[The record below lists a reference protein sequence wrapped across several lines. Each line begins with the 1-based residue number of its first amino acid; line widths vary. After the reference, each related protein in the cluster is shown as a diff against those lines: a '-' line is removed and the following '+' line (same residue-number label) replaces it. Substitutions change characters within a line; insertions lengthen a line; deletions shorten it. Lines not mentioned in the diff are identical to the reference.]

1 MRFFEM
7 IEPDDKA
14 LLRTEWEILHT
25 SDPNGTLY
33 MDAPSPASR
42 NPQRL
47 ARVAGMPNFQSYSD
61 QPDNKRDVQAMVSDR
76 KNSSLKL
83 FFYIMAWGGMVNRAN
98 NPQMLY
104 RKLKV
109 DKPARVAFIR
119 ALDKIRFGNIS
130 NAEAFDLIQS
140 LRETGYLPG
149 LGVSFFTKVLYFLRP
164 GKNAFILDQF
174 TAKAINYLN
183 SKDPQSYPRLAMTG
197 DMPASS
203 LTGRD
208 YEAYNQAIKQV
219 AIDLKDDLGD
229 MTPEEAE
236 FTIFGAFGNAFRP
249 QVDRWFQ
256 DQQNQPRQART
267 PRQAQQQPVQQPTNQ
282 LAQYASQ
289 AQSLWNKHIQSG
301 TIVAQ
306 TFRRLQGDEKQDF
319 MQEFLDDV
327 SEALRNGTDVNQA
340 IRTTV
345 SNYS

>member
-7 IEPDDKA
+7 IEPDDRA
-14 LLRTEWEILHT
+14 LLKIEWDILHT

-33 MDAPSPASR
+33 MDAPSPQSR

-47 ARVAGMPNFQSYSD
+47 ARVAGMPNYQQYSD
-61 QPDNKRDVQAMVSDR
+61 QPDNKRDVQAMVANHN
-76 KNSSLKL
+76 NSSLKL

-104 RKLKV
+104 KKLKS
-109 DKPARVAFIR
+109 DRKARTAFIR

-130 NAEAFDLIQS
+130 NAEAFDLIQG
-140 LRETGYLPG
+140 LRQMDYLPG

-174 TAKAINYLN
+174 TIKAINYLN
-183 SKDPQSYPRLAMTG
+183 SKDPQNYPRLNMTG
-197 DMPASS
+197 DMPSSS
-203 LTGRD
+203 LTGQD

-219 AIDLKDDLGD
+219 AIDLKEELGD
-229 MTPEEAE
+229 MSPEEAE

-249 QVDRWFQ
+249 QVDKWFKG
-256 DQQNQPRQART
+256 QQGERQPRQPRT
-267 PRQAQQQPVQQPTNQ
+267 QTQPVQQPTNQ

-289 AQSLWNKHIQSG
+289 AQALWNKHIQSG

-306 TFRRLQGDEKQDF
+306 TFRKLQGDEKQDF
-319 MQEFLDDV
+319 MQEFVDDV
-327 SEALRNGTDVNQA
+327 AEALLNGTDVNQA
-340 IRTTV
+340 IRTVV
-345 SNYS
+345 SNYN